1 MRPFD
6 YLRNPDEIYR
16 RSFEIARAETDLSR
30 LPAALHDAA
39 LRIVHA
45 CGAPEVAPA
54 LDWRGDAAAAGRA
67 ALSRGRPVLADCRMV
82 AEGVIRSRLPAANT
96 VHCFVGDPEAAAGAH
111 RLGTTRSAAA
121 VELWRPHLEGAVVAI
136 GNAPTALF
144 RLLEILGEASV
155 PRPAAIFA
163 FPVGFVGAAEA
174 KRALAETP
182 DAPPF
187 LTLHGRRGGS
197 AMAAAAVN
205 AIAGSVG

>member
-6 YLRNPDEIYR
+6 YLRDPDDIYR
-16 RSFEIARAETDLSR
+16 RSFEIARAEADLSR
-30 LPAALHDAA
+30 LPAVLHDIA

-45 CGAPEVAPA
+45 CGAPEIALA
-54 LDWRGDAAAAGRA
+54 LDWRGDPASAGRA

-82 AEGVIRSRLPAANT
+82 AEGVIRSRLPAANA
-96 VHCFVGDPEAAAGAH
+96 VHCFVSDAEAAAGAR

-121 VELWRPHLEGAVVAI
+121 VDLWRPDLEGAVVAI

-144 RLLEILGEASV
+144 RLLEILGEAGA
-155 PRPAAIFA
+155 PRPAAVFA

>member
-1 MRPFD
+1 MSPHD
-6 YLRNPDEIYR
+6 YLRDPDDIYR

-30 LPAALHDAA
+30 LPAALHDVA

-45 CGAPEVAPA
+45 CGAPEIALA
-54 LDWRGDAAAAGRA
+54 LDWRGNPAAAGRA

-82 AEGVIRSRLPAANT
+82 AEGVIRSRLPAANQ
-96 VHCFVGDPEAAAGAH
+96 VHCFVSDAEAAACA
-111 RLGTTRSAAA
+111 RRFGTTRSAAA
-121 VELWRPHLEGAVVAI
+121 LELWRPHLEGAVVAI

-144 RLLEILGEASV
+144 RLLEILGEAGA
-155 PRPAAIFA
+155 PRPAAILA

-205 AIAGSVG
+205 AIAGNVG